1 MGQAVVNPDPDTSW
15 SVPPSGFLRF
25 SQGPCQYHN
34 RITNCPDQDLLA
46 PPAWINYS
54 KAVPRPGDQ
63 GGLMGGSDKSLI
75 ECALGLLPNPIW
87 PVESIFW
94 LVLSRFLQILR
105 AGGNLFPSRPFT
117 ILTLTIPIATP
128 PGEIPSLPPPG
139 MQPRPGSSSS
149 LCSKVSANAEMRQ
162 KKSVLHPF
170 FFNLP
175 LSLFLIFCVFGW
187 VLSFGVWD
195 LVPQPRPLALDAWS
209 QP

>member
-1 MGQAVVNPDPDTSW
+1 MEAPHTHDQQVGQAVVNPDPDTSW

-105 AGGNLFPSRPFT
+105 AGGNLFP
-117 ILTLTIPIATP
+117 PIHHSHPHHSHCHSAWRDS
-128 PGEIPSLPPPG
+128 IPSTSWHAALAG
-139 MQPRPGSSSS
+139 R
-149 LCSKVSANAEMRQ
+149 L
-162 KKSVLHPF
+162 F
-170 FFNLP
+170 LP
-175 LSLFLIFCVFGW
+175 LLQGACKRRNETEEICSPPILF
-187 VLSFGVWD
+187 
-195 LVPQPRPLALDAWS
+195 
-209 QP
+209 